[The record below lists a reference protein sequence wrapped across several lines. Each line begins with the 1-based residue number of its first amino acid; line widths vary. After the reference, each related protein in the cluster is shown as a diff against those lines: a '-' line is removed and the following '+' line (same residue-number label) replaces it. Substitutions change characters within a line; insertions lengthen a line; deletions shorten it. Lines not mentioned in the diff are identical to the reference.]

1 MSALG
6 VSNKLNAGAK
16 RLAPPSPSPSNT
28 SNTSRTEGTPSK
40 RIKREDKLGG
50 IRLIRDQPSPNTP
63 AAAAAATNVKYG
75 ENMLTQLTYA
85 VDFLKNKG
93 EPKSLIDILEYL
105 SLLSMPESAQREF
118 YQMCRRHPK
127 MTFIAGPKLAKTEL
141 PQWKQGKFEFRAL
154 IPGVTSK
161 ATLLECLQ
169 AKTDA
174 SFISVKDL
182 KDGWPNCDKA
192 IDELEAEHKI
202 IVVRTK
208 KDNHARYIWIDD
220 PQLAHHVDPEFR
232 IMWQKV
238 QLPSLEDIVRKLT
251 AVGQKPASEDPRLK
265 KLDQPKNAKQKKRS
279 NRSNKQ
285 QQNVHMAH
293 LLKDFSHMKRG

>member
-1 MSALG
+1 MSSLA
-6 VSNKLNAGAK
+6 VSKLNPGTK
-16 RLAPPSPSPSNT
+16 RLAPPSPSPSNA
-28 SNTSRTEGTPSK
+28 SNTSKTDGTPSK
-40 RIKREDKLGG
+40 RVKREDKLGNM
-50 IRLIRDQPSPNTP
+50 RSLIRDQPSPNTP
-63 AAAAAATNVKYG
+63 AAAAATNVKYG

-105 SLLSMPESAQREF
+105 SLLSIPEVQQREF

-127 MTFIAGPKLAKTEL
+127 MTYIAGPRLKQTEL
-141 PQWKQGKFEFRAL
+141 PAWKQGKFEFRAL
-154 IPGVTSK
+154 IPGVSSK

-202 IVVRTK
+202 VVVRTK

-220 PQLAHHVDPEFR
+220 PTLAHHVDPEFR
-232 IMWQKV
+232 VMWQRV
-238 QLPSLEDIVRKLT
+238 QLPTLEDIVRKLT

-265 KLDQPKNAKQKKRS
+265 KLDQPKNMKQKKRS

-293 LLKDFSHMKRG
+293 LLQDYSHMKRG